1 MVKKIMKR
9 KYKARL
15 GSIIDDKKA
24 QIYGERL
31 DKIRQAKGGFF
42 KAEDVIEDAKSKSSP
57 LHSFFEWKDTV
68 AAAKYR
74 LQQAQTLTGSIME
87 VKVISGV
94 QSEQRSFWNVTRTN
108 GKTQRVYVTLDEALS
123 TPSYKKELL
132 DKIIGHLE
140 NTTTLMR
147 LFKNQ

>member
-87 VKVISGV
+87 VKVISG
-94 QSEQRSFWNVTRTN
+94 
-108 GKTQRVYVTLDEALS
+108 
-123 TPSYKKELL
+123 
-132 DKIIGHLE
+132 
-140 NTTTLMR
+140 
-147 LFKNQ
+147 